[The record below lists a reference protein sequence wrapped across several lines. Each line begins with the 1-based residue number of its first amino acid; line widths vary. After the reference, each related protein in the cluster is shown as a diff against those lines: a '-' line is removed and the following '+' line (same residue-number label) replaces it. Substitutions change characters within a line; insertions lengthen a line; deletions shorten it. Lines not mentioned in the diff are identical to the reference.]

1 MARADISCVLNG
13 ARCYLTCVQ
22 VPVSHDVVVEVIRE
36 VEKIIYREVK
46 VCSYVSVCVSYS
58 KWDKSSHYL
67 LCHP

>member
-1 MARADISCVLNG
+1 MARAEISCVLTG
-13 ARCYLTCVQ
+13 AHCYLTCVQ

-46 VCSYVSVCVSYS
+46 VRSYVSVCVSYI
-58 KWDKSSHYL
+58 KWDTPSHYL